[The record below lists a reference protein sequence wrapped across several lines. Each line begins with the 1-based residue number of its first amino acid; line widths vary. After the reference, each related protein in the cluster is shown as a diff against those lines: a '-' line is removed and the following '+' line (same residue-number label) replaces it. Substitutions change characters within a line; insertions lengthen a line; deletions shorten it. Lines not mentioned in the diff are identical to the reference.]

1 MHNRQHFQKLA
12 TGLVFSSV
20 CLLTGA
26 FFGTAQAWV
35 VTEDTLREQAIA
47 HAKSKLASLVSAAD
61 LDYMTI
67 DVLQVP
73 ATLLDFPEAKTAA
86 DVKISAESVLGE
98 FYSER
103 AVVRLRME
111 TPGGRAREVGVP
123 IKITVRKPVWVVKNG
138 ISAHAPIRLS
148 DLALE
153 TRNVSHT
160 YGNAVGRERDLS
172 KYVARVNL
180 RPGEV
185 LDARKMTIPPDVTCN
200 SEVRILM
207 TNGNGMT
214 VSVPGVALG
223 AGRIGDVIRVRQT
236 VNQRKYY
243 QAKIIDR
250 NRVLIEI

>member
-1 MHNRQHFQKLA
+1 MRNRQHSIKMITSLA
-12 TGLVFSSV
+12 LASAGL
-20 CLLTGA
+20 LAGM
-26 FFGTAQAWV
+26 FFGQAKAWV
-35 VTEDTLREQAIA
+35 VTEETLREQAIA

-73 ATLLDFPEAKTAA
+73 AALLDFPEAKTAD

-111 TPGGRAREVGVP
+111 TPGGRAREVGLP

-138 ISAHAPIRLS
+138 ISAHAPIRLA

-207 TNGNGMT
+207 TNGKGMT
-214 VSVPGVALG
+214 VSIPGVALG

>member
-1 MHNRQHFQKLA
+1 MRIRQHPEKIA
-12 TGLVFSSV
+12 TGLVLASIG
-20 CLLTGA
+20 LLTGV
-26 FFGTAQAWV
+26 FFGNAQAWV
-35 VTEDTLREQAIA
+35 VSEDTLREQATI
-47 HAKSKLASLVSAAD
+47 HAKTKLASLVSKED
-61 LDYMTI
+61 MDYISI

-73 ATLLDFPEAKTAA
+73 VASCDFPEAKTAN

-111 TPGGRAREVGVP
+111 TPGGRAREIGVP
-123 IKITVRKPVWVVKNG
+123 IKITVRKPVWVVKNV
-138 ISAHAPIRLS
+138 IDAHSPIRLS

-153 TRNVSHT
+153 TRNVSHA
-160 YGNAVGRERDLS
+160 YGDSVGRERDLS

-214 VSVPGVALG
+214 VSIPGVALG
-223 AGRIGDVIRVRQT
+223 SGRVGDVIRVRQT
-236 VNQRKYY
+236 LNQRKYY